1 MIRIDIGCRTL
12 SSREDLERPSVIS
25 WYTTLRN
32 QAQVCALF
40 SSYAYMNEYKSK
52 LPTSL
57 SERSLFNDVDVT
69 DYHALAFLALSTGVA
84 SDSFSC

>member
-1 MIRIDIGCRTL
+1 
-12 SSREDLERPSVIS
+12 
-25 WYTTLRN
+25 
-32 QAQVCALF
+32 
-40 SSYAYMNEYKSK
+40 MNEYKSK